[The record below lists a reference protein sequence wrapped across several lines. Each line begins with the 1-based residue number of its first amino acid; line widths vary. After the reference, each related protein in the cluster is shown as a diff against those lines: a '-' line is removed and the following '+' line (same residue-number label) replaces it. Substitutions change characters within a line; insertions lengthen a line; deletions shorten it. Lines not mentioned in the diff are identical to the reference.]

1 MPDIPENTRN
11 PSWQRDELIL
21 ALDLYFRHPPKTI
34 SQTHESVIA
43 LSELLNALPI
53 HEDRGSANT
62 FRNPNGVYMKLGNF
76 LRFDPSYDGTGLS
89 RGSKLEEV
97 VWNEFASNQ
106 SELRR
111 LAEAIS
117 SGYQSASI
125 ETSIDSDEESAFPE
139 GRVLYRLHKQ
149 RERNS
154 SLVKKKK
161 EEARRNGSLACEIC
175 SFDFAAAYGVIGN
188 GYIECHHT
196 TPIAEYD
203 SGQRTQLQDLALV
216 CANCHRMLHR
226 RRPWLQLAE
235 LQSLFGANDPG
246 P

>member
-1 MPDIPENTRN
+1 MPDTPENTRN

-53 HEDRGSANT
+53 HDQRGSANT
-62 FRNPNGVYMKLGNF
+62 FRNANGVYMKLGNF
-76 LRFDPSYDGTGLS
+76 LRFDPSYEGTGLS

-97 VWNEFASNQ
+97 IWNEFASNQ

-111 LAEAIS
+111 LAETIAN
-117 SGYQSASI
+117 GYQTASI
-125 ETSIDSDEESAFPE
+125 ETGADNEEELAFPE
-139 GRVLYRLHKQ
+139 GRILYRLHKQ

-154 SLVKKKK
+154 RIVQRKKVQG
-161 EEARRNGSLACEIC
+161 RRDGVLACEVC
-175 SFDFAAAYGVIGN
+175 SFDFFAIYGEIGD

-196 TPIAEYD
+196 TPITNYNA
-203 SGQRTQLQDLALV
+203 GQKTRLQDLALV

-226 RRPWLQLAE
+226 RRPWLAIDE
-235 LQSLFGANDPG
+235 LRSLLLRDEPNS
-246 P
+246 